1 MAESHDKTAVGHVEA
16 PEEYRPHTL
25 GTCAQYLKERLPTLK
40 PPMRKAPNPFKAL
53 ALLNRQQW
61 LFFSVCLPANS
72 IFVQYLIMTGRF
84 LGLDP

>member
-1 MAESHDKTAVGHVEA
+1 MAESQDKTAVGHVEA
-16 PEEYRPHTL
+16 PEEHRRLTL

-61 LFFSVCLPANS
+61 LFFSVRSPATP
-72 IFVQYLIMTGRF
+72 IPLQYLIMAGRF